1 MKGMLTN
8 TRVINDG
15 KRVVRNTLMLYF
27 RMLLTMI
34 ISLFTSRVVLKTLGV
49 IDYGIINAVG
59 GFIALF
65 GIFTNSM
72 SRSISRFI
80 TYELGCGDIK
90 RVERVFSTAV
100 TIQFVVSAFIVI
112 VIETFGLWFLHHK
125 MVVPI
130 ERVQA
135 ATWALHC
142 SVLTTVFSLVCV
154 PYNATIVA
162 HEKMDVFAYMGIL
175 DVSLKLLIV
184 YLLYI
189 SSCDKLILYSVLLC
203 FVGMLMRIVYVVYC
217 KRHFEE
223 CNYHFCF
230 DKILMRQMGGF
241 AGWTFLDNGSYTL
254 NNHGVSVLMNMFF
267 GLAMNAA
274 RGIAITVEGAVRGFV
289 ANFAMALNPQ
299 IIKSYAEGNL
309 NYMHK
314 LVCLGA
320 KYSCFLIL
328 FFSIP
333 ICIETHMLLKLWLGI
348 VPDNTVLLVRFS
360 FLLAVFM
367 LVGDTLGVAIT
378 ATGKIR
384 RYQVWNSC
392 LSLFVFPLTY
402 ITYKVGLPFYSFYLI
417 YVVQSFI
424 MVFIRAKIAAR
435 LVDMSVILY
444 YKVLLSVLM
453 VFISAFTV
461 PMILSFAMPESV
473 TRFFITCILS
483 IMWSSFCIYVIG
495 MGKQER
501 IYVKNYI
508 YNIAKKLMLKDGRC
522 CNIRWLR

>member
-1 MKGMLTN
+1 MKKSVSN
-8 TRVINDG
+8 THAVGNG
-15 KRVVRNTLMLYF
+15 KRIAKNTLLLYF

-34 ISLFTSRVVLKTLGV
+34 IGLYTSRIVLNTLGV
-49 IDYGIINAVG
+49 TDYGIINAVG

-80 TYELGCGDIK
+80 TYELGGHDIK
-90 RVERVFSTAV
+90 RINEIFSTAV
-100 TIQFVVSAFIVI
+100 TIQFVLSVLVVI
-112 VIETFGLWFLHHK
+112 IIETCGLWFLHYK
-125 MVVPI
+125 MVIPA
-130 ERVQA
+130 ERFQA
-135 ATWALHC
+135 ATWVLHC
-142 SVLTTVFSLVCV
+142 SVLSTVFSLISV
-154 PYNATIVA
+154 PYNAVIVA
-162 HEKMDVFAYMGIL
+162 HERMGAFAYMSIL
-175 DVSLKLLIV
+175 EVTLKLLIV
-184 YLLYI
+184 YLLYMTAF
-189 SSCDKLILYSVLLC
+189 DKLIFYSILLC
-203 FVGMLMRIVYVVYC
+203 LVGLLMRTVYVVYC
-217 KRHFEE
+217 KRNFEE
-223 CNYHFCF
+223 CTYHFCY
-230 DKILMRQMGGF
+230 DKSLIRQMGSF

-254 NNHGVSVLMNMFF
+254 NNQGINVLLNMFF
-267 GLAMNAA
+267 GVAMNTA
-274 RGIAITVEGAVRGFV
+274 RGLANTVEGAVRGFV
-289 ANFAMALNPQ
+289 ANFATALNPQ

-309 NYMHK
+309 GYMHK

-328 FFSIP
+328 FFGIP
-333 ICIETHMLLKLWLGI
+333 ICIETHMLLELWLGM

-360 FLLAVFM
+360 FLLAVLM
-367 LVGDTLGVAIT
+367 LVGDTLAVAIS

-402 ITYKVGLPFYSFYLI
+402 IAYKAGLPFYSFYLI

-424 MVFIRAKIAAR
+424 MVFIRARIAAR
-435 LVDMSVILY
+435 LIDMSVILY

-473 TRFFITCILS
+473 TRFFIICASS
-483 IMWSSFCIYVIG
+483 IVWSSFCIYVIG

-508 YNIAKKLMLKDGRC
+508 YSIVRKVNV
-522 CNIRWLR
+522 